1 MLFSISDEIW
11 FLSGDKSTD
20 FNYYS
25 KRIILMNIYLS
36 SFLYSLSDKSD
47 NFEKT
52 KSFIE
57 KQINQVLVFGRIKSR
72 IKSIFYPKSI

>member
-1 MLFSISDEIW
+1 MLFNISDEIW

-20 FNYYS
+20 S
-25 KRIILMNIYLS
+25 ITTAKESILMNIYLS
-36 SFLYSLSDKSD
+36 SFYSLSDKSE

-57 KQINQVLVFGRIKSR
+57 KQINQVLVFGRLKSR